1 MTIES
6 KPIQVKMAK
15 ATPEDFEKA
24 YAIIHAAQGLEQNN
38 VFSEGWD
45 AHFAPELTD
54 SEKRQI
60 NALANRFERHS
71 PSLWRVIGCAQTLMS
86 DTNGVIDPSQDVLD
100 FSPQLKRQHELVT
113 LVEQED
119 FLSKLK
125 GPMRGE
131 YEIEHEC
138 SCSACNFDGPDEECE
153 VCGGDI
159 TYIETVTVDWTTQ
172 KEIITD
178 ALQHLGFC
186 IVSEGHV
193 K

>member
-15 ATPEDFEKA
+15 ATEQDFENTYK
-24 YAIIHAAQGLEQNN
+24 IIQSAQGLEQNN

-86 DTNGVIDPSQDVLD
+86 EINGVIDHNQDVLD

-113 LVEQED
+113 LVEEED

-131 YEIEHEC
+131 YSIEVTKTCGEC
-138 SCSACNFDGPDEECE
+138 DVNGASDFCE
-153 VCGGDI
+153 VCGGEI
-159 TYIETVTVDWTTQ
+159 TYMETVTVDWTTQ
-172 KEIITD
+172 KQIITD

-186 IVSEGHV
+186 IVSEGYV
-193 K
+193 A

>member
-1 MTIES
+1 MTTEP

-15 ATPEDFEKA
+15 ATPEDFDKT
-24 YAIIHAAQGLEQNN
+24 YKIIQAAQGLEQNN
-38 VFSEGWD
+38 VFEEGWD

-86 DTNGVIDPSQDVLD
+86 DTNGVIDPDQDVLE

-131 YEIEHEC
+131 YSIEVTKTCGEC
-138 SCSACNFDGPDEECE
+138 DVNGASDFCE
-153 VCGGDI
+153 VCGGEID
-159 TYIETVTVDWTTQ
+159 YIDDVRIDWTTQ
-172 KEIITD
+172 KQIIVD
-178 ALQHLGFC
+178 ALKHLGFSLEEY
-186 IVSEGHV
+186 I
-193 K
+193 

>member
-1 MTIES
+1 MTTETV
-6 KPIQVKMAK
+6 QVKMAI
-15 ATPEDFEKA
+15 ATPEDFENT
-24 YAIIHAAQGLEQNN
+24 YSIIHAAQALEQNS
-38 VFSEGWD
+38 VFSYGWD
-45 AHFAPELTD
+45 DDDIDLTD

-86 DTNGVIDPSQDVLD
+86 PTNGVIDPDQDVLD

-113 LVEQED
+113 LVEKED

-131 YEIEHEC
+131 YSLEHEC

-153 VCGGDI
+153 VCGGEI
-159 TYIETVTVDWTTQ
+159 TYMETVTVDWSTQ
-172 KEIITD
+172 KEIIVD
-178 ALQHLGFC
+178 ALKHLGFSLEEY
-186 IVSEGHV
+186 I
-193 K
+193 